1 MDISEVQSRMNG
13 NFGMKDA
20 VVDFSNLD
28 FGVTGA
34 RINLNGTYNLDS
46 ESLDFHGKLRLQ
58 AKLSQT
64 TTGMK
69 SFLLKAIDPFFKGK
83 DAGTVVAIKITGTK
97 DNPSFGLDRG
107 GVESGESASHK
118 GQ

>member
-1 MDISEVQSRMNG
+1 
-13 NFGMKDA
+13 MKDA

-28 FGVTGA
+28 FGVSGA

-46 ESLDFHGKLRLQ
+46 ESLDFHGKLKLQ

-69 SFLLKAIDPFFKGK
+69 SFFLKAIDPFFKGK

-97 DNPSFGLDRG
+97 NNPSFGLDRAGPDHG
-107 GVESGESASHK
+107 GTNNTDSTPHK